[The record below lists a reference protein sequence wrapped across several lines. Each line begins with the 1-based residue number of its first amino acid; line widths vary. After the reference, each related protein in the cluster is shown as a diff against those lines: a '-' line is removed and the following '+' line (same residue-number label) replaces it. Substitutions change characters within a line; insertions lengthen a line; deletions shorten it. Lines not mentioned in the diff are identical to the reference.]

1 MTSRSARRFR
11 VCLGMILGV
20 VGVIGSKPAAA
31 WELSGFV
38 AFESRLFWE
47 GEGDDG
53 QDSENISL
61 AFEPEIYHAWDDNR
75 QTLRATLFGRLDS
88 SDSRR
93 SHADVREL
101 YWQYVGRSWELSV
114 GWKKVFW
121 GVTESVHIVDV
132 INQTD
137 FVEDP
142 DGEEKLGQ
150 AMVQLSLVRPWGTW
164 DFFVLPGFRRR
175 LFAGP
180 EGRIRTQPVIDP
192 DLTEYQSS
200 KGDDHVDWAI
210 RWSHSLGPFDIGV
223 HHFNGT
229 RRDPFLTPAVND
241 AGDDVLKPIY
251 GQIQQTAV
259 DLQATTGPWLFKLE
273 AIDLRGGV
281 EPYRRIL
288 SGFEHTLFDL
298 GGSGLDL
305 GILAEYSNDDRIV
318 RPNTVFLGSRL
329 TFNDAQSTDLLAGA
343 IVSEEQGSV
352 WTVEGS
358 RRLGASWK
366 LNVRARAFVD
376 IPPESLISGF
386 LNDDYVEIELVR
398 FF

>member
-1 MTSRSARRFR
+1 MRRGASCIGGLLLALVLGIVDSAEAF
-11 VCLGMILGV
+11 
-20 VGVIGSKPAAA
+20 
-31 WELSGFV
+31 ELSGFM
-38 AFESRLFWE
+38 AFESRLFLE

-53 QDSENISL
+53 QDSENFSL
-61 AFEPEIYHAWDDNR
+61 SFEPEIYHAWDDDR
-75 QTLRATLFGRLDS
+75 QTFRATLFGRLDS
-88 SDSRR
+88 SDSQR
-93 SHADVREL
+93 SHVDVREL

-114 GWKKVFW
+114 GWKKIFW

-142 DGEEKLGQ
+142 DAEDKLGQ
-150 AMVQLSLVRPWGTW
+150 AMVQLSLIRSWGTL

-180 EGRIRTQPVIDP
+180 DGRIRTQPFIDP

-200 KGDDHVDWAI
+200 KGDDHVDWAL
-210 RWSHSLGPFDIGV
+210 RWSHSVGPFDIGL

-229 RRDPFLTPAVND
+229 RRDPFLEPAVN
-241 AGDDVLKPIY
+241 AEGVDVFRPIY
-251 GQIQQTAV
+251 DQIQQTAL

-273 AIDLRGGV
+273 AIELHGGH
-281 EPYRRIL
+281 EPFRRSL
-288 SGFEHTLFDL
+288 SGFEHTFFDV
-298 GGSGLDL
+298 GGKGLDL
-305 GILAEYSNDDRIV
+305 GVIGEYSNDDRMA
-318 RPNTVFLGSRL
+318 RPNTVFLGARL
-329 TFNDAQSTDLLAGA
+329 AFNDVQSTDLLAGA

-358 RRLGASWK
+358 RRLGSSWK

-386 LNDDYVEIELVR
+386 LNDDYLEIELVR